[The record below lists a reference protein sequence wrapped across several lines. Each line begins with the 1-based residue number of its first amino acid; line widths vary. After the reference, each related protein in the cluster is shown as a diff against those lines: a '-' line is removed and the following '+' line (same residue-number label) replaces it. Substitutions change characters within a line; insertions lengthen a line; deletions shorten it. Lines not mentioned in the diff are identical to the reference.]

1 MTAPQT
7 ITSEIQ
13 KLAPSAVIELFELDA
28 TSLGDSVYRFHAGT
42 NALNQDIVFAGET
55 YARFPVEIDGFEIT
69 GNGQLPRPKIR
80 VANLSGAISFL
91 VITLGDLI
99 GAKVTRR
106 RTMVK
111 YLDGVNFPFPE
122 DAAESLVLDFTAG
135 AESLGTLPAES
146 LSLDFTSGTYTVYEE
161 SAEPIGYYA
170 EDSIDTIANPDADP
184 TAQFPEDIFFVDRK
198 SIENRNFVEFELSA
212 SFDVAGVQLPRRQII
227 QNVCPWKYKGLE
239 CGYAGTNYF
248 DTNDQPVGSALLDRC
263 GKRLN
268 SCEIRFGANQPLP
281 FGGFPSAGLV
291 K

>member
-1 MTAPQT
+1 MMLLLFAPAV
-7 ITSEIQ
+7 IESRLDKVRSEVQ

-28 TSLGDSVYRFHAGT
+28 TALGDSVYRFHAGT
-42 NALNQDIVFAGET
+42 NAISQDVVFAGET

-106 RTMVK
+106 RTLAK
-111 YLDGVNFPFPE
+111 YLDEINFPGG
-122 DAAESLVLDFTAG
+122 V
-135 AESLGTLPAES
+135 
-146 LSLDFTSGTYTVYEE
+146 
-161 SAEPIGYYA
+161 
-170 EDSIDTIANPDADP
+170 NPDADP
-184 TAQFPEDIFFVDRK
+184 AAQFPEDIFFVDRK
-198 SIENRNFVEFELSA
+198 SIENRNLVEFELSA

-227 QNVCPWKYKGLE
+227 QNVCPWKYRGLE

-248 DTNDQPVGSALLDRC
+248 DTNDQAVGSALLDRC